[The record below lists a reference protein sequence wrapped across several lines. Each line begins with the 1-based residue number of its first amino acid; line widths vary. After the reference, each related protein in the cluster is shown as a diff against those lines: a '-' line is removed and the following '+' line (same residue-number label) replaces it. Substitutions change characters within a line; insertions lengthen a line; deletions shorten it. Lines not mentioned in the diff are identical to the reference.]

1 MLCFNEAIFQG
12 VTKTRMGATHQK
24 YLALIRSLEHSP
36 LCCPIFS
43 GQEEKC
49 VQIELIIN
57 H

>member
-24 YLALIRSLEHSP
+24 YLALLRSLEHSP